1 MSQFFISCKES
12 RIESNRSFYSSFF
25 LGPFD
30 PSESLTVAN
39 ALRRTLLSELPG
51 IAIISVEI
59 EGAPHEYS
67 NIPGVRDS
75 VLDILLNI
83 KEIVL
88 KKLSK
93 NMRPQVGYLR
103 VRGPGIV
110 RASDLRLPPLIQCVD
125 PEQYIATL
133 SEDGFLN
140 MKFIIDEGKNYIKV
154 NPKTM
159 IDLNQFKKR
168 RLILKKLNQLCN
180 NSSILKNYYNY
191 LNKKNKAT
199 LDNKYFV
206 RSKAFFKQ
214 DLFKGEAFKNPI
226 RFANSLLKAKPL
238 ALKTLPLKIES
249 LKKKE
254 SIYQPKTES
263 FKHSQNL
270 NLLNVDAVFNPIN
283 KVNYIIE
290 VNEHKIVENA
300 FDKSNIMED
309 SFKIK
314 NSSTKRL
321 RLFLEQ
327 FHPSLKETTAFLKE
341 DSLTKK
347 VNVNIEKSKPL
358 LSKSALR
365 CLENLLN
372 YQINLARLKN
382 VRYKKQISLNDP
394 EQAPPESSF
403 DLITNQFGCASS
415 NRNPKIKDTWIG
427 NNLENIDQ
435 IIDLK
440 HQATFET
447 INPIINSKGVDLWIS
462 DKRKDALKHNII
474 IEIWTNGSLHPRE
487 AMYQAFK
494 HLIKL
499 FSKLKKIKILNQI
512 FKSDRNYINL
522 IRKIKNENFD
532 LFPLNENIFLGKY
545 AVIKTRG
552 SINQQGFLKENKNKR
567 KDDLTLNNKQ
577 NLFKENRTKN
587 NKGRDLTTNNGQLK
601 SGIKNNKKLLNLEIL
616 NSIDIGELNI
626 SLRPYTCLKRSNIN
640 TLSDL
645 LKKSKKDLLKLP
657 NLGKKSVEE
666 IEKSLAQ
673 KGLFLSI

>member
-93 NMRPQVGYLR
+93 NIRPQVGYLR

-191 LNKKNKAT
+191 LNKKNKT
-199 LDNKYFV
+199 ILDTKYFV

-214 DLFKGEAFKNPI
+214 DQNLG
-226 RFANSLLKAKPL
+226 
-238 ALKTLPLKIES
+238 

-254 SIYQPKTES
+254 SIGQPKTDS
-263 FKHSQNL
+263 FKNL

-300 FDKSNIMED
+300 FEKSNIMED
-309 SFKIK
+309 SYKLI
-314 NSSTKRL
+314 NSS
-321 RLFLEQ
+321 
-327 FHPSLKETTAFLKE
+327 FHPSFKETTPFLNE
-341 DSLTKK
+341 ASLTKK
-347 VNVNIEKSKPL
+347 VNIEKSKPL
-358 LSKSALR
+358 LSKSGLR

-382 VRYKKQISLNDP
+382 LRYKKKISLNKTELNDKK
-394 EQAPPESSF
+394 ESSF
-403 DLITNQFGCASS
+403 DLITNKIDS
-415 NRNPKIKDTWIG
+415 NRNAKIKETWVG

-435 IIDLK
+435 IIELK
-440 HQATFET
+440 NQATFEK
-447 INPIINSKGVDLWIS
+447 INPIVNSKGVDLWIS
-462 DKRKDALKHNII
+462 NKKKDALKHNII

-522 IRKIKNENFD
+522 IRKVKNENFD

-545 AVIKTRG
+545 AGVKTRG
-552 SINQQGFLKENKNKR
+552 LTNQQSFVKQNKR

-577 NLFKENRTKN
+577 NVLNENLTKN
-587 NKGRDLTTNNGQLK
+587 NQLN

-616 NSIDIGELNI
+616 NSMDIGELNI
-626 SLRPYTCLKRSNIN
+626 SLRPYTCLKRSEIN
-640 TLSDL
+640 TVSDL

-673 KGLFLSI
+673 KGLFLSVL